1 MKELEDL
8 TDVQKTVLV
17 AFCDANKWS
26 LSSHIPKEAIKG
38 KVKKLNPKRVKKAI
52 SVLVSNGFIMKHPTK
67 HKITYQLSQKGLKG
81 GNQLAE

>member
-26 LSSHIPKEAIKG
+26 LSSHIPLEAIKN
-38 KVKKLNPKRVKKAI
+38 KVRKLNPKRAKKAI
-52 SVLVSNGFIMKHPTK
+52 SVLVSNGFIMKHPLNIK
-67 HKITYQLSQKGLKG
+67 
-81 GNQLAE
+81 